1 LAFQYDPTKAETN
14 LKDHGVSFSDAE
26 GVFFDPLA
34 LHRPDPDAEGE
45 ERFVA
50 MGLGSAGQIL
60 VVVYTIRGEDIRLMS
75 ARRATRR
82 EIRDY
87 ES

>member
-1 LAFQYDPTKAETN
+1 MAFQYDPTKAETN